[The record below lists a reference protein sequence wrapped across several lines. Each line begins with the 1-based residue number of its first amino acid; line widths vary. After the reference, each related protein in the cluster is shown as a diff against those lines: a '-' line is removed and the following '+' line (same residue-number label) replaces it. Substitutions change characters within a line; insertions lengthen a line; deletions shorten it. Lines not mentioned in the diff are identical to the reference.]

1 MLCCDVLC
9 CVVLC
14 CAGSLAKMI
23 GLFDAENLEYFLLG
37 DLNVDLL
44 TTTGSSNSNKLTDIL
59 DIYGIEQMIL
69 ESTRVTTASRT
80 LIDLCQIL

>member
-1 MLCCDVLC
+1 
-9 CVVLC
+9 
-14 CAGSLAKMI
+14 MI
-23 GLFDAENLEYFLLG
+23 GSFDAENLEYFLLG

>member
-1 MLCCDVLC
+1 
-9 CVVLC
+9 
-14 CAGSLAKMI
+14 MI
-23 GLFDAENLEYFLLG
+23 GSFDAENLEYFLLG

-80 LIDLCQIL
+80 LIDLCQIFYELKEGF